1 MNVDQTGSSPGIWE
15 SAGSEIGTPSTP
27 NPQPSSVEAW
37 SGRRW
42 VSVILGIFVLQLGF
56 IFWLGERPGRRPPAS
71 SHALVWKI
79 AGPGWAEMLA
89 LQDPTLFLLPHL
101 HGFSGPAWMKT
112 PGLPSTSF
120 FWTEPP
126 RWLSLGEHELGS
138 TFNRFIATN
147 NFGRLQTLVLPEP
160 AIKLPEA
167 SSKSLLPAAS
177 SLRIE
182 GPLSRRSLLT
192 QPTLRSWAHAELL
205 TNSVVQIVIDAE
217 GRPVSPGTLL
227 ASSGYPAADQY
238 ALEQVR
244 TARFNSLGEK
254 LAATP
259 QNHLTWGAL
268 VFEWATIPVPATNA
282 PAPPARPNP

>member
-1 MNVDQTGSSPGIWE
+1 MNGEAV
-15 SAGSEIGTPSTP
+15 
-27 NPQPSSVEAW
+27 QPTIW

-42 VSVILGIFVLQLGF
+42 VSAVLGIFVLQFGF
-56 IFWLGERPGRRPPAS
+56 IFWLGERPGYRPPPS
-71 SHALVWKI
+71 GHALAWRI

-89 LQDPTLFLLPHL
+89 LQDPTLFLLPHR

-112 PGLPSTSF
+112 PGLPAASF

-126 RWLSLGEHELGS
+126 RWLSLGERELGS

-147 NFGRLQTLVLPEP
+147 NFGRLQTLVLPDP

-167 SSKSLLPAAS
+167 ASRVLLPATS

-192 QPTLRSWAHAELL
+192 RPLLRSWPTTELL
-205 TNSVVQIVIDAE
+205 TNSVIQIVIDAE

-227 ASSGYPAADQY
+227 VSSGYPNADQY

-244 TARFNSLGEK
+244 TVRFNSLGEN
-254 LAATP
+254 LPAAS
-259 QNHLTWGAL
+259 QNHLTWGTL
-268 VFEWATIPVPATNA
+268 VFEWTLSPTNSPAPAT
-282 PAPPARPNP
+282 RPNP